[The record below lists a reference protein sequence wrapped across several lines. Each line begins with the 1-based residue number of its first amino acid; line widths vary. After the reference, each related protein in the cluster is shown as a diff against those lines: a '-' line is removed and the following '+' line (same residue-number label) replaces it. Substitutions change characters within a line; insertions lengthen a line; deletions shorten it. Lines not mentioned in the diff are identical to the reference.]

1 MKYLNTIRNRSFST
15 NQLILFTSAYIAL
28 VLNLPFHTKVWKAV
42 TESGNYNVWFL
53 LSVPVVLFL
62 LTVLFHS
69 LFAFK
74 RLLKPMLIAS
84 VCLSSLLFYGT
95 YHYGIIFDYGMIQNT
110 IDTDHAEAMSYFNM
124 YAVLFFVLFG
134 LLPSSL
140 IYYAKIA
147 EHSIVRSAFGWLKM
161 VVIATLLLS
170 ILVGLFY
177 VNYAAVGRNNRELT
191 SYLTPFKLYESS
203 YKYVKRSLNNSP
215 REFQILDA
223 EPVLVNK
230 QAKRSITVVVLGET
244 ARAKN
249 FSLNGYDK
257 TTNKYTQ
264 GTGVVSFSNV
274 YSCGTATAVSV
285 PCMFSRLNKQNY
297 DKHVASSQQN
307 VLDIIQLSGT
317 NVTWID
323 NNNGGCKGVCA
334 RVESIEIDE
343 NMLSP
348 LCDGE
353 YCIDEI
359 LLEYLEEQ
367 LLVPS
372 DKNTLIVLHMMGSH
386 GPTYFRRYPPEHRA
400 FTPDCQR
407 SDIQH
412 CTNEELINTYDNTI
426 LYTDFVLAK
435 ITQQLQTLSDSN
447 QVNTAML
454 YISDHGESLGE
465 SGIYLHGLPYAL
477 APKEQT
483 HVPMLFWQ
491 NKQNEIVSQ
500 QCLNTISAQA
510 ISHDNF
516 FDILLG
522 MQSVDSNTYNRKQDI
537 LSLCRQIHNPENRDT
552 YAE

>member
-1 MKYLNTIRNRSFST
+1 MKYINTIRNRSFST

-28 VLNLPFHTKVWKAV
+28 VLNLPFFTKVWNIV
-42 TESGNYNVWFL
+42 TANSDYNIWFL
-53 LSVPVVLFL
+53 LSVPLVLLL
-62 LTVLFHS
+62 LTILFHS

-110 IDTDHAEAMSYFNM
+110 IDTDHAEVMSYFNM

-140 IYYAKIA
+140 LYYAKITD
-147 EHSIVRSAFGWLKM
+147 HSIVKGAFGWLKM

-170 ILVGLFY
+170 ILVSLFY

-203 YKYVKRSLNNSP
+203 YKYLKRALNNSP
-215 REFQILDA
+215 REFHILDA
-223 EPVLVNK
+223 KPVLVNK

-264 GTGVVSFSNV
+264 GANVVSFSNV
-274 YSCGTATAVSV
+274 SSCGTATAVSV

-297 DKHVASSQQN
+297 DKYVASYQQN

-334 RVESIEIDE
+334 RVESIVIDE
-343 NMLSP
+343 NMSSP

-359 LLEYLEEQ
+359 LLEYLDKQ
-367 LLVPS
+367 LLVQS

-412 CTNEELINTYDNTI
+412 CTSEELINTYDNTI

-435 ITQQLQTLSDSN
+435 ITQRLQTLSDSK

-454 YISDHGESLGE
+454 YVSDHGESLGE
-465 SGIYLHGLPYAL
+465 NGIYLHGLPYAF

-500 QCLNTISAQA
+500 ECLDTIATQA

-522 MQSVDSNTYNRKQDI
+522 IQSVDSNTYNAKQDV
-537 LSLCRQIHNPENRDT
+537 LSLCRQTHNLANRDT